1 MVLALPA
8 EESLG
13 FLRTC
18 LVESDPESERSA
30 RRGKRRALALSIAL
44 QIVVVASLALIPLLS
59 NSERISLKNMTPLP
73 PYTRLGGHPR
83 NPEPEHTPGPD
94 RPACTF
100 CFSGHIPQ
108 GIVTHDPTTPQQLSD
123 NNIDDSDISRYGD
136 PHGDANGFLH
146 SDSTRGPKPPDE
158 QGSHVNQTPVRHRI
172 SESLQ
177 SAQLFYR
184 VEPVYPPLARQLRRE
199 GRVELRAVIATD
211 GTIQSLEVISGDPL
225 LIRSARDAVRDWR
238 YRPTILNGQPIEV
251 ETHITVI
258 YTLSH

>member
-8 EESLG
+8 EERLG

-18 LVESDPESERSA
+18 LVEGDRESERRA
-30 RRGKRRALALSIAL
+30 RRAKQRALALSICL
-44 QIVVVASLALIPLLS
+44 EIVVVASLVLIPLLS
-59 NSERISLKNMTPLP
+59 NGERMSLKNMTPLP
-73 PYTRLGGHPR
+73 PYARFGGHAR
-83 NPEPEHTPGPD
+83 NPEPEHTPRPS
-94 RPACTF
+94 RPACLF

-108 GIVTHDPTTPQQLSD
+108 GLVTHDPTAPQQPSD
-123 NNIDDSDISRYGD
+123 NNIEDSDISRYGA
-136 PHGDANGFLH
+136 PHGEPSGFLH
-146 SDSTRGPKPPDE
+146 SDSTRGPRPPDE
-158 QGSHVNQTPVRHRI
+158 QGSPVNPTPARRRI
-172 SESLQ
+172 GEPLQ
-177 SAQLFYR
+177 NAQLFHR

-225 LIRSARDAVRDWR
+225 LIRSALDAVRDWR
-238 YRPTILNGQPIEV
+238 YHPTLLNGQPIEV